1 MGASP
6 QNLFAPQL
14 RRVKLSY
21 RTPFISAKKKRTTS
35 KIMNARRPPLSIVGT
50 LTNVTRDLMAF
61 PRSSYTTTM
70 VSSRLRRLLRAA
82 GRQNETR
89 GPIPKETCRQD
100 DIILAT
106 GWFSWLPALCLQLHF
121 C

>member
-1 MGASP
+1 MGAFP

-21 RTPFISAKKKRTTS
+21 RTRFISAKKTRTTS
-35 KIMNARRPPLSIVGT
+35 IIMKARRPPLSIVVT
-50 LTNVTRDLMAF
+50 LKNVKRDLMAF
-61 PRSSYTTTM
+61 PKSSYTTTM
-70 VSSRLRRLLRAA
+70 VCSKLGRLLREA

-89 GPIPKETCRQD
+89 GPIPKETSRQD

-106 GWFSWLPALCLQLHF
+106 GWFCWLSASCPQLHF